1 LVRQSLRRIELAR
14 KIKATE
20 FEGRRGAPP
29 YMMTFGDMMSLFL
42 TFFVLLVSMATFET
56 AKFKVASESL
66 QNAFGVLESFPTIA
80 VNPFVRIPK
89 QDGGEDRRKTSI
101 NDARKMEKLIVDK
114 NLDNVVKVEVTQT
127 GFGVMLRDPETF
139 ASGSAELQQSGQSI
153 VNDLAALIKSNPNLK
168 IRVEGHTDDVPIHSE
183 RFRSNW
189 ELSSARALSVVQL
202 LSEKSGI
209 NPANMSAVGYGEYRP
224 LAPNTSEENR
234 SKNRRIQIFVDYM
247 DQTQGK

>member
-1 LVRQSLRRIELAR
+1 LAR
-14 KIKATE
+14 KLKSPQ

-42 TFFVLLVSMATFET
+42 TFFVMLVSMATFEST
-56 AKFKVASESL
+56 KFKVASESL

-101 NDARKMEKLIVDK
+101 NDAKKMEKIIAAK
-114 NLDNVVKVEVTQT
+114 NLDNAVKVEITQT
-127 GFGVMLRDPETF
+127 GFGVLLRDPSTF
-139 ASGSAELQQSGQSI
+139 ASGSAELQQNGQVILS
-153 VNDLAALIKSNPNLK
+153 DLAALIKANPDLK
-168 IRVEGHTDDVPIHSE
+168 IRAEGHTDDVPIHSD
-183 RFRSNW
+183 RFHSNW
-189 ELSSARALSVVQL
+189 ELSSARALSVVQM

-224 LAPNTSEENR
+224 LVPNTSEENR